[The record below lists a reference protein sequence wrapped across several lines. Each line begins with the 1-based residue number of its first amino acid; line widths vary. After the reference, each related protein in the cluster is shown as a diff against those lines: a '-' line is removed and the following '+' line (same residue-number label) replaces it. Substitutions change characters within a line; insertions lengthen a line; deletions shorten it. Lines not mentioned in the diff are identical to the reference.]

1 MATENSLRS
10 TTLVFISRVLILTML
25 GSSLAAPAWAKSN
38 RQKKAQEQEEREKKA
53 AQAKAKA
60 NTPKIAAAKAA
71 AAAALAAAA
80 AKTNAT
86 NMATQLGSLVQC
98 NSQAYAKLVAPKVY
112 VDSAPLDSP
121 GFHIR
126 NETNLIVDVSLE
138 QVGPL
143 YWGMVKPGQTW
154 HKPTGAVWFSIKAS
168 YNIDGKEKYD
178 TWDAVWPV
186 VDVTASVIAGVMTG
200 GGATAAAQATTWG
213 ATLAKAT
220 VEEALQA
227 AVKKAGM
234 AAAKAGYSSVAKAGA
249 EQAAKTGFEQAMT
262 KGAVAATKEVAAKG
276 GLDLAKNF
284 LSSDKA
290 SDALYGQYAGAPLG
304 GDTLDLYRI
313 TGNAP
318 TPCLAASGEVNWS
331 GTGHGMAKALKI
343 VPEGILRNPGED
355 RFTLQIDCNSSG
367 VPHADTTNPITVTFF
382 DGNNRLRALPA
393 RRPKCNSLHDDSHFY
408 TYAKHVTHVEV
419 RNTGNDDLWMDE
431 VRLIRTRID
440 RIPTVM
446 KNRTPQYQNRHTDT
460 TVGWWGREDGL
471 GFCVTSDGR
480 TAADIKRFV
489 DPHCWR
495 SVRFKVDAAG
505 DLNANRVDGLV
516 DLH

>member
-1 MATENSLRS
+1 MPSGNRLDRS
-10 TTLVFISRVLILTML
+10 RLKLISRVLILTML
-25 GSSLAAPAWAKSN
+25 GSTLAAPAWGTST
-38 RQKKAQEQEEREKKA
+38 RQKKAKAEEKREKKA
-53 AQAKAKA
+53 AQARAKA
-60 NTPKIAAAKAA
+60 NAPKIAAAKRAA
-71 AAAALAAAA
+71 AAAAAAAA
-80 AKTNAT
+80 ARTNAK
-86 NMATQLGSLVQC
+86 NMATLLGSLEKC
-98 NSQAYAKLVAPKVY
+98 NSPAYAKLVAPKMY
-112 VDSAPLDSP
+112 VDPAPLDSP

-213 ATLAKAT
+213 ATIAKAAA
-220 VEEALQA
+220 EESLQVV
-227 AVKKAGM
+227 VKKAGM
-234 AAAKAGYSSVAKAGA
+234 AAAKAGLNSVAKASA

-262 KGAVAATKEVAAKG
+262 KGAVAATKEVAAKVG
-276 GLDLAKNF
+276 QDLAKNF

-290 SDALYGQYAGAPLG
+290 SDAIYGQYAGAPLG

-331 GTGHGMAKALKI
+331 GAGHGMAKALKI
-343 VPEGILRNPGED
+343 VPEGIVRNPGED
-355 RFTLQIDCNSSG
+355 RFTLQIDCHSSG
-367 VPHADTTNPITVTFF
+367 VPHAATQNPINVTFF
-382 DGNNRLRALPA
+382 DGNTRLRALPA
-393 RRPKCNSLHDDSHFY
+393 RRPKCNSMHDDSHFY

-419 RNTGNDDLWMDE
+419 RNTGTDDLWMDE
-431 VRLIRTRID
+431 VRLIRTRFD

-446 KNRTPQYQNRHTDT
+446 KNRVPQYQNRHTDT
-460 TVGWWGREDGL
+460 TAGWWGREDAL
-471 GFCVTSDGR
+471 GFCTTSNGATAKDMIPHAANGR
-480 TAADIKRFV
+480 CWQGIRF
-489 DPHCWR
+489 
-495 SVRFKVDAAG
+495 SVDAAG
-505 DLNANRVDGLV
+505 DLNKNTLQGL
-516 DLH
+516 